1 MEIISTNGDLFGAH
15 ICHQKHWGKKS
26 LQIKSSSM
34 YLINKILL
42 NKEKILLNDLKIVYF
57 IISVFDDKV
66 RSIKDFALW

>member
-1 MEIISTNGDLFGAH
+1 
-15 ICHQKHWGKKS
+15 
-26 LQIKSSSM
+26 M